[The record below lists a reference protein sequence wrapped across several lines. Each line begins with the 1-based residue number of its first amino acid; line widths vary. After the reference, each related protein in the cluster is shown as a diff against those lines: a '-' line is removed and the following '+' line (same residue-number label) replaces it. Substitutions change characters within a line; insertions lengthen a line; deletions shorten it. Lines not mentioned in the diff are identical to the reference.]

1 MSADSDRFDTIKADL
16 NHALEARIGHLLGVV
31 RAAQSLTRQIAAAE
45 DEIRRQT
52 WIRDQLQGEL
62 QPLDGE
68 SKKAAAANQ
77 ELQRRL
83 DATRTDLDRQRS
95 VRDELLSRLSG
106 ASKVGL
112 DDE

>member
-1 MSADSDRFDTIKADL
+1 MSADSDRFDSIKADL
-16 NHALEARIGHLLGVV
+16 NRALEARIGHLLGVV

-52 WIRDQLQGEL
+52 WIRDQLASEL
-62 QPLDGE
+62 QPLEGDARKL
-68 SKKAAAANQ
+68 STANQ

-83 DATRTDLDRQRS
+83 DATKTDVDRQRS

-106 ASKVGL
+106 ASKAGL